1 MKQHTIQIATALAL
15 LASSAV
21 HAQQAVQWRVE
32 DGGNG
37 HWYRRVPV
45 TGGVGW
51 AGAIAAAEAVHAH
64 LVSIT
69 SASENAYLVANG
81 AQGYDLLG
89 ASTPPD
95 QGCST
100 STWSWASGEPW
111 EYTNWA
117 PYEPSLHCQ
126 ETVLVFSQA
135 HFPKW
140 NNFYGGS
147 NGFWIEW
154 DADCNAD
161 GVVDY
166 GQLLTNQLA
175 DVNGNGVPDSC
186 EFADCNSD
194 GIADNDQTAHGQ
206 LPDYDANGVP
216 DCCERGETCVTGNYP
231 VQWKVSDGGNGHWYL
246 FDQAVMHWQPH
257 RDRAAALGGHLGTI
271 TSASE
276 QTFVESVL
284 FIQDADIWLGGV
296 SNWPQPV
303 AWITGE
309 PVSFTYWQRY
319 NPGGGYA
326 FEMCGRSDCLLRFGW
341 NIESEN
347 SDGWPGNKGL
357 YEWDA
362 DCNSDNIVD
371 YGQILQGQLADAN
384 TNGIP
389 DICEGPTCHDI
400 DLNLNGIVDGGDL
413 GVLLAFWGTVSPA
426 FPRADI
432 NGDGLVNGADLGTLL
447 SFWGPC
453 PN

>member
-15 LASSAV
+15 LSSSAV
-21 HAQQAVQWRVE
+21 HAQQALQWTVS

-37 HWYRRVPV
+37 HWYGAEYQFRLWADAKLHAESI
-45 TGGVGW
+45 GGHL
-51 AGAIAAAEAVHAH
+51 ATTTSQPELDALRPLINNSSGAD
-64 LVSIT
+64 
-69 SASENAYLVANG
+69 YW
-81 AQGYDLLG
+81 LG
-89 ASTPPD
+89 ASR
-95 QGCST
+95 ST
-100 STWSWASGEPW
+100 NGYPWVWVTGEPFIF
-111 EYTNWA
+111 TRWA
-117 PYEPSLHCQ
+117 PGEPDNGPESICLEVIGQ
-126 ETVLVFSQA
+126 PESANFNLWNDETYYA
-135 HFPKW
+135 W
-140 NNFYGGS
+140 GGGNYS
-147 NGFWIEW
+147 IIEW

-161 GVVDY
+161 GIADY
-166 GQLLTNQLA
+166 GQ
-175 DVNGNGVPDSC
+175 C
-186 EFADCNSD
+186 HD
-194 GIADNDQTAHGQ
+194 GT
-206 LPDYDANGVP
+206 LPDYNGNNIP

-257 RDRAAALGGHLGTI
+257 RDRAAAVGGHLGTV

-284 FIQDADIWLGGV
+284 FIQEADIWLGGV

-326 FEMCGRSDCLLRFGW
+326 FEMCGRPDCLLRFGW

-362 DCNSDNIVD
+362 DCNNDNIVD

-413 GVLLAFWGTVSPA
+413 GILLAFWGIVSPA

-432 NGDGLVNGADLGTLL
+432 NGDGLVNGADLGIVLA
-447 SFWGPC
+447 SWGPC